1 MGFWNHRTQ
10 SNYSVLVYLTRTLF
24 TCSMNFTL
32 QAGHRH
38 SQQQNLSHSSSTFL
52 LYSTLYHL
60 SQPGQVMFLAK
71 SQWKHLRACTVEVEK
86 IKTAVTNPNI
96 FTNNHS
102 LVSKSASWFDVLLFQ
117 IITNSLLSHCPS
129 HHRVLGDTCFPENTE
144 LWSLFSPECHRR
156 CATTDW
162 LRITLAGAGPHLPPL
177 LPPIAVK
184 AIIPSLCL
192 KQALDYKLAMLWA
205 VIIGYIRIDINQ
217 TAEILTKLT

>member
-1 MGFWNHRTQ
+1 MGALVDELQLYKNHFIKPGDEVESNLHTYIWAPQRRALICMGFWNHRTQ

-162 LRITLAGAGPHLPPL
+162 LRITLAGAGPPPPL
-177 LPPIAVK
+177 YFHRL
-184 AIIPSLCL
+184 L
-192 KQALDYKLAMLWA
+192 
-205 VIIGYIRIDINQ
+205 
-217 TAEILTKLT
+217 